1 MTTTNEGHG
10 LRAMPPGVAVFL
22 AYAVLVLAGIAL
34 TLPVVIE
41 QAVVIPISPI
51 GVVAMGLLAY
61 TIFTITLTLQ
71 RKEAARTLAL
81 GLASLTLPAVPLLFL
96 GRLVV
101 PAAAVALLAVALFVG
116 LTRPSARRWLNER

>member
-1 MTTTNEGHG
+1 
-10 LRAMPPGVAVFL
+10 MPAGIAVFL
-22 AYAVLVLAGIAL
+22 AYAVLVLAAIAL

-51 GVVAMGLLAY
+51 GVVVMGLLAY

-81 GLASLTLPAVPLLFL
+81 GLASLTLPAIPFLLL
-96 GRLVV
+96 GRLVI
-101 PAAAVALLAVALFVG
+101 PAAVVALVAIALFVG
-116 LTRPSARRWLNER
+116 LTRSSARRWLNER

>member
-1 MTTTNEGHG
+1 
-10 LRAMPPGVAVFL
+10 MPPGVAVFL